1 VISDRDEAL
10 ADLAGAAAA
19 HAPAPVAGGAVRA
32 MRAMSLAAPAG
43 PAGDEPPVVMEIAPE
58 PVQLTE
64 TMTVVFEL
72 VDRD

>member
-1 VISDRDEAL
+1 
-10 ADLAGAAAA
+10 
-19 HAPAPVAGGAVRA
+19 